1 MHVHATLL
9 FGLTIAMFNVLTY
22 LLIVDCF
29 SRTAQHFYVASPSE
43 RERERERETGVAALD
58 EKRGSDVVDNV
69 R

>member
-1 MHVHATLL
+1 MHATLL

-29 SRTAQHFYVASPSE
+29 GRTAQHFYVASPSE
-43 RERERERETGVAALD
+43 RERERKTGVAALD

>member
-29 SRTAQHFYVASPSE
+29 GRTAQHFYVASPS
-43 RERERERETGVAALD
+43 ERERETGVAALD